1 MNHNNYMKRLDH
13 CLRLWR
19 MARTTGIFPGLDR
32 IYPEEKIRRIRE
44 KIRLAHP
51 LPPWPALNVHLPG
64 PARPS
69 VPCNARPRSDA
80 PPAVCES
87 APVRPSPSAQPGR
100 VRSDQRR
107 SLTGR
112 PSLRRPTGRVWATL
126 WNRHRRRTE
135 GSGHPALGPTIYTR
149 SPRPGNELDLR
160 TEGPPHNL
168 TLSRSPRELPGR
180 RGFCSSLRRAA
191 RGEP

>member
-1 MNHNNYMKRLDH
+1 
-13 CLRLWR
+13 
-19 MARTTGIFPGLDR
+19 MAYGPNDR
-32 IYPEEKIRRIRE
+32 DFFGFGPDISRGKNPANSRE
-44 KIRLAHP
+44 NPVSSPLA
-51 LPPWPALNVHLPG
+51 ALASSECALPG